1 MGWGQIP
8 FFTGLYTMQSAK
20 QLDFIQK
27 SKNKF
32 GNRYT
37 YENTLYVACKTDI
50 TITCITHG
58 DFSIKP
64 TNHLGS
70 ALGRMQTVCIFE
82 KFRRQK

>member
-8 FFTGLYTMQSAK
+8 FLTGLYTMQSAK

-32 GNRYT
+32 GDRYT

-50 TITCITHG
+50 TITCIIHG
-58 DFSIKP
+58 DFRIKP

-70 ALGRMQTVCIFE
+70 ALGRMQTLCVFE